1 VSDLRYT
8 LVSDGSSDQILKH
21 PINWLLQQLTDRI
34 PIARWADPTISNC
47 GSFILR
53 ERIINAIECYPC
65 ELLFIHRDAEKQP
78 REKRISEI
86 QKAMKDLPAPPQVCI
101 IPVRMTE
108 AWFLINGSLLQRAA
122 NNPAGTTAIN
132 LPALNRI
139 ESIPDPKSTLYQLL
153 RQANN
158 KSGRSA
164 KKFKP
169 AIATYR
175 LAELIEDY
183 SPLRQFAAF
192 RAFERDLREVLS
204 GIHSL

>member
-132 LPALNRI
+132 LPALNRVDVAPR
-139 ESIPDPKSTLYQLL
+139 SLSRQLQRTGWQSL
-153 RQANN
+153 SKIIRRYGNSRL
-158 KSGRSA
+158 SGRL
-164 KKFKP
+164 KGIFV
-169 AIATYR
+169 R
-175 LAELIEDY
+175 FLAE
-183 SPLRQFAAF
+183 F
-192 RAFERDLREVLS
+192 
-204 GIHSL
+204 IHFDNVYIYCWL